1 MTFIIIILVAMSAL
15 IVLTKYIVCHVGSF
29 R

>member
-15 IVLTKYIVCHVGSF
+15 IVLTNYTVWHVGSF

>member
-1 MTFIIIILVAMSAL
+1 MVQILVAMSA
-15 IVLTKYIVCHVGSF
+15 